1 MPTVPTNI
9 EMAKRFKE
17 LGFIEDPMFSQPM
30 LLAWRPADDG
40 SIIFMYSTQLNGGVA
55 CSAPRLPAF
64 SFPLGLSQEKM
75 DAFLEMGV
83 DFTVNDDGDI
93 AIRQALLDIASFYTD
108 HVEHYKAEPKPDP
121 DSIMGIMNNIKDLA
135 DEIKGGA

>member
-30 LLAWRPADDG
+30 LLAWRPA
-40 SIIFMYSTQLNGGVA
+40 
-55 CSAPRLPAF
+55 
-64 SFPLGLSQEKM
+64 EKM